1 MTRVNL
7 PAYSPLCWADSTQV
21 DCDYPLVIPRKLAAA
36 IAMVEFSDIATIAR
50 NFALGETEQETI
62 MARINYDNLT
72 LPEAACEWLKKN
84 EATWKQWIPT
94 HNPTTQIN
102 TNGVSSATTISGV
115 AVIVGVVVSIVVIIL
130 CLGLFFIYFKKGKR
144 RRELNIAPGGVVA
157 LVFTDIQV

>member
-1 MTRVNL
+1 MTRVQL

-94 HNPTTQIN
+94 HNQTTEN

-115 AVIVGVVVSIVVIIL
+115 AIVVGVVASIVVIL
-130 CLGLFFIYFKKGKR
+130 LWLALGFIYFKKGKR